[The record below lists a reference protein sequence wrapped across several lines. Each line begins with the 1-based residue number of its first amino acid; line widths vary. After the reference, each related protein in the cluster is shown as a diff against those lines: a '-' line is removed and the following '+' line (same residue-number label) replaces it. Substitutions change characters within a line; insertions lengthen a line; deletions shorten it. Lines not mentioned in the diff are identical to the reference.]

1 MKTSLRSKI
10 LMMEVGA
17 TLVVRENDG
26 KLSLVRTYASALG
39 GEYKRK
45 YSVNYDR
52 ARNRCLV
59 TRTA

>member
-1 MKTSLRSKI
+1 
-10 LMMEVGA
+10 MEVGA
-17 TLVVRENDG
+17 TLIVRENDG
-26 KLSLVRTYASALG
+26 KLSLVRVYASQLG

-52 ARNRCLV
+52 ARNRCIV